1 MTEKGWNLRSR
12 IIINNLLWKMVA
24 VEIAWKHFLKQEKAV
39 CVKFQSSKD
48 EHFYRK
54 MDANFVDV
62 QAVIG
67 LIRWEKKKMMINQ
80 KIKMKVLEITPEN
93 IKWMIL
99 TKITLILMRKEL
111 SVWGKMEKVGNMMNG
126 IAQKK
131 ILKFYCRV
139 LLA

>member
-1 MTEKGWNLRSR
+1 
-12 IIINNLLWKMVA
+12 
-24 VEIAWKHFLKQEKAV
+24 
-39 CVKFQSSKD
+39 
-48 EHFYRK
+48 
-54 MDANFVDV
+54 
-62 QAVIG
+62 
-67 LIRWEKKKMMINQ
+67 MMINQ